1 MVISKFLE
9 EINYKTKIVDLM
21 KNNFGNF
28 VVQKA
33 LKMSTENNMIKLL
46 QLIHMNLEKIG
57 DKKLITKWRS
67 IVQNYDKQLSKQRMY
82 TENTERICTNESK
95 PVNVNSKS
103 YGNNCVLIFS
113 NTSHI

>member
-1 MVISKFLE
+1 
-9 EINYKTKIVDLM
+9 M

-82 TENTERICTNESK
+82 IENTERNCTNESK
-95 PVNVNSKS
+95 PLNVNPKS
-103 YGNNCVLIFS
+103 YANNCVLIFS